1 MACTR
6 GASNGTIPDVLTWP
20 FRWLD
25 RAAGAQV
32 ADWFSEEQI
41 ADWKKNG
48 LEDFEADEVCIRL
61 GLMPHDVFP
70 GYLEA
75 GLDQGHYP

>member
-1 MACTR
+1 M
-6 GASNGTIPDVLTWP
+6 PDKLTWP

-32 ADWFSEEQI
+32 GEWFTEEEI

-48 LEDFEADEVCIRL
+48 LEDFVADEVCIKL

-75 GLDQGHYP
+75 GLDCEVYP